1 MIVRI
6 LGEGQFDVPDTALAR
21 LNEADD
27 SLVAAIERGDEAA
40 FHNCLG
46 ELHRAVHE
54 LGTAMPDDH
63 LGPSDLALP
72 APDATLAEVRD
83 LLGDDGL
90 VPG

>member
-6 LGEGQFDVPDTALAR
+6 LGEGQFEVPDDALDG
-21 LNEADD
+21 LNDADD
-27 SLVAAIERGDEAA
+27 ALVAAIEAGDEDA
-40 FHNCLG
+40 FRRCLAD
-46 ELHRAVHE
+46 LHAAVHAA
-54 LGTAMPDDH
+54 GTALPADY

-72 APDATLAEVRD
+72 PDDATLAEVRD